1 MAEEEENNFNKVHD
15 RPKNAV
21 AVQNGSEIMN
31 IIHEVQKQQT
41 ADNNLNALLQVFSG
55 YVPFFEGDHQAAKTI
70 WTALERLDF
79 TSEVPALA
87 AGESL
92 LRINEVDL
100 ALRNFIRASEINP
113 NNALTWINI
122 SQLRQNLGEFDAAAD
137 AAAKATLAAPKK
149 SGFTQSAWCHVNT
162 DCRP

>member
-15 RPKNAV
+15 RLKNAV
-21 AVQNGSEIMN
+21 AVQIGSEIMN

-55 YVPFFEGDHQAAKTI
+55 YVPFFEGDHKTAKTI

-87 AGESL
+87 ARESL

-100 ALRNFIRASEINP
+100 ALRNFIPASEINP
-113 NNALTWINI
+113 NNAL
-122 SQLRQNLGEFDAAAD
+122 A
-137 AAAKATLAAPKK
+137 
-149 SGFTQSAWCHVNT
+149 
-162 DCRP
+162 